1 LTFRIVAKDYGP
13 DPSLP
18 FVTWEASSNLEWVS
32 YTCDFGVSAD
42 GDLCEYHTDLEGP
55 NHLITTLLVLRVVD
69 DSSPTYWVRAS
80 TLNGNDVLDP
90 NPANDTLLVTGQI
103 R

>member
-1 LTFRIVAKDYGP
+1 
-13 DPSLP
+13 
-18 FVTWEASSNLEWVS
+18 
-32 YTCDFGVSAD
+32 
-42 GDLCEYHTDLEGP
+42 
-55 NHLITTLLVLRVVD
+55 LITTLLVLRVVD